1 MEQLIPV
8 LMIVAMVA
16 FVLIKQIGKLTTKLD
31 TFSQESSFELYAKF
45 SAVIQEHVREI
56 KQSLDST
63 KENDAR
69 PFQLLEG
76 KNEAEALELLS
87 NFIRK
92 LVFFE
97 TLMAKQKS
105 SKEIEADLFEL
116 LSNLEDF
123 LKTYCVDGEAL
134 SERLRES
141 LLEAYEQ
148 LQNE

>member
-16 FVLIKQIGKLTTKLD
+16 FVLVKQIGKLTNKLD
-31 TFSQESSFELYAKF
+31 TFVDENSHERYAKF
-45 SAVIQEHVREI
+45 SAIIQERVREI
-56 KQSLDST
+56 KQSLDSSKT
-63 KENDAR
+63 PNER
-69 PFQLLEG
+69 PFKLLEG
-76 KNEAEALELLS
+76 KNEEEALELLS

-105 SKEIEADLFEL
+105 SKEIEAELFEL
-116 LSNLEDF
+116 LSHLDTF
-123 LKTYCVDGEAL
+123 LKEFCVDGEAL
-134 SERLRES
+134 ADALRDS

-148 LQNE
+148 LDN